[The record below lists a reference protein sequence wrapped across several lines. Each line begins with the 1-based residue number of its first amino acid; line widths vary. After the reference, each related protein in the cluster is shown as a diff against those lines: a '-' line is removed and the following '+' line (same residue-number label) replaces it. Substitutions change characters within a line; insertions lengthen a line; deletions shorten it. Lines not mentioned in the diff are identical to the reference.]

1 MKLTDLNITE
11 DVNTHLTHLEDLS
24 LFKGKKGAVE
34 AIRFLKN
41 LSTIVKGHSP
51 KKFNITTKWDGSPAI
66 VCSRTYSH
74 W

>member
-11 DVNTHLTHLEDLS
+11 NVNTHLTHLEDLS
-24 LFKGKKGAVE
+24 LFKGKKGALD

-51 KKFNITTKWDGSPAI
+51 KRFNG
-66 VCSRTYSH
+66 
-74 W
+74 